1 MNIYEEHKKNQKTFK
16 ESFQFSHHQYMN
28 KSLSEAK
35 SRNTWKPLTN
45 PFTIKNHIP
54 SSNCTSADLNKE
66 TWAEPQKTSQQL
78 HVNNSSGVAQTGDIW
93 EAALGSHLC
102 RANSN
107 NRNNSS
113 PRYCCSVV
121 ICLFIIQIL
130 IKCPFFSSL
139 YKNCLPGITTQTKGP
154 NVLSGT
160 HILHLKEGRKTLA
173 LPLLSRPS
181 HTKMVIPWTT
191 IQERI
196 TLRTSNCLLLT
207 QPKQAIFSYKHHY
220 QRELRE
226 K

>member
-1 MNIYEEHKKNQKTFK
+1 
-16 ESFQFSHHQYMN
+16 MN

-45 PFTIKNHIP
+45 PFSIKNHIP
-54 SSNCTSADLNKE
+54 SSNCTSTNLNKE
-66 TWAEPQKTSQQL
+66 TWAAPQKTSQQL
-78 HVNNSSGVAQTGDIW
+78 HVNNFSGVAQTGDIW
-93 EAALGSHLC
+93 EPALGSHLC

-107 NRNNSS
+107 NRNSS
-113 PRYCCSVV
+113 PRYRLFSSNLSFHYPNPDQMSV
-121 ICLFIIQIL
+121 
-130 IKCPFFSSL
+130 FFSSL

-154 NVLSGT
+154 NVLSGN
-160 HILHLKEGRKTLA
+160 IYFALKEGRKTLA
-173 LPLLSRPS
+173 LPLLSRAS
-181 HTKMVIPWTT
+181 HTKMVILWTT